1 MRPEDK
7 EVQKIARQMG
17 MLYMNNGKEYS
28 QCITVGKKE
37 FSFQYSNPE
46 EHAYVDVDSKGCR
59 TESYLPN
66 DFDQFR
72 LDYPTFF

>member
-1 MRPEDK
+1 MRPEDYK
-7 EVQKIARQMG
+7 VRNIARQIG

-28 QCITVGKKE
+28 QCITVGNKE

-46 EHAYVDVDSKGCR
+46 EHAAIDVDSHGCR

-66 DFDQFR
+66 DFDQFK